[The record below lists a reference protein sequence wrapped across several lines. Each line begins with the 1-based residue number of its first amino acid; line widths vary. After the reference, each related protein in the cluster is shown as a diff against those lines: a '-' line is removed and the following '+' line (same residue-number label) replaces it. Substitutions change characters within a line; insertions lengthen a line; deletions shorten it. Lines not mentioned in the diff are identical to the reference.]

1 MPINYNAYHQNTFGS
16 INTHD
21 LIQNQTQNNDMCNMN
36 NKTKSF
42 NIQRSHLKKNK
53 MNMNLNLNKAD
64 KEFTQQTNN
73 TSSASTGSAKSDSSD
88 NRSNLVHHDNSSSN
102 STHFNFNQK

>member
-1 MPINYNAYHQNTFGS
+1 
-16 INTHD
+16 
-21 LIQNQTQNNDMCNMN
+21 MN

-53 MNMNLNLNKAD
+53 MNMNLNKAG